1 MSSQPNYWNREAYAS
16 SSSSFKAK
24 EGQAPVKEARIV
36 SLSFPGDPNNAP
48 LEGGNDQLPQG
59 SRLLQVGGK
68 LEDLDL
74 EALQTEKA
82 NVAFVSP
89 GVTREALA
97 GLIEAIPSLEWIH
110 SRSAGID
117 VLTSET
123 LKNSPDEL
131 VMTNA
136 KGAFSSTLAEYTMLA
151 CGYFAK
157 DLPLLLKNKNEGKWM
172 KYSVLELRGATLGV
186 VGYGDI
192 GRAAAKLAKAYGMKV
207 IALRKN
213 VPSPEA
219 IAADPCCDVVYGDGK
234 ENLNRLFSE
243 SDYVLC
249 SAPLTEETEKMI
261 GKDQFDHAKEDC
273 VFINVGRG
281 PVVDEEALIE
291 ALKDG
296 RLKGAGLDVFTKEPL
311 DEDSELWTLDNV
323 LLSPHNMDQ
332 TDTFMLE
339 STQFFVNENLPRF
352 LHGETLLN
360 PVNKKKQVTNSNSAT
375 HQ

>member
-1 MSSQPNYWNREAYAS
+1 M
-16 SSSSFKAK
+16 
-24 EGQAPVKEARIV
+24 
-36 SLSFPGDPNNAP
+36 
-48 LEGGNDQLPQG
+48 
-59 SRLLQVGGK
+59 LQVGGT

-74 EALQTEKA
+74 KALETEQA
-82 NVAFVSP
+82 NVAFISP
-89 GVTREALA
+89 GVTRETLA
-97 GLIEAIPSLEWIH
+97 GVIEKVPSLEWIH
-110 SRSAGID
+110 CRSAGID

-123 LKNSPDEL
+123 LMNSPKEL
-131 VMTNA
+131 IMTNS

-151 CGYFAK
+151 IGYFAK
-157 DLPLLLKNKNEGKWM
+157 DLPLLLQNKREGNWK
-172 KYSVLELRGATLGV
+172 KYSILEIRGSTLGV

-207 IALRKN
+207 IALRRN

-249 SAPLTEETEKMI
+249 SAPLTDETEKMI
-261 GKDQFDHAKEDC
+261 GKDQFDHAKDDC

-281 PVVDEEALIE
+281 PIVDEEALIE

-311 DEDSELWTLDNV
+311 EEHSELWMLDNV

-339 STQFFVNENLPRF
+339 STQFFLNENLPRF
-352 LHGETLLN
+352 LHGQTLLN
-360 PVNKKKQVTNSNSAT
+360 PVDKKAGY
-375 HQ
+375 